1 MDQAVTPAPFPW
13 MAGPAILRTRVTPGR
28 LAGRAATVRT
38 PVTQQAGT
46 GYKPVFLSPKTGNYG
61 ENALVAVTRVQSD
74 SRGTPSMSP
83 RPGKPAVPCVQSRE
97 RGTRRSRDGQART
110 TSTLRS
116 YYAPPARA
124 RHAPALQQRSTD
136 ADEVRG
142 GQPVPAPATRAR
154 CPQASSA
161 TRIFDTIKTKLN
173 YIDFDIN
180 LREESIKSN

>member
-1 MDQAVTPAPFPW
+1 MFEHYLPNKNEC
-13 MAGPAILRTRVTPGR
+13 
-28 LAGRAATVRT
+28 ATVA
-38 PVTQQAGT
+38 PNSNLLELNIVTE
-46 GYKPVFLSPKTGNYG
+46 TGNYR

-74 SRGTPSMSP
+74 SPSMSP

-97 RGTRRSRDGQART
+97 RGTRSSRDGQART

-142 GQPVPAPATRAR
+142 GQPAPAPATRAR

-161 TRIFDTIKTKLN
+161 TRIFDTIK
-173 YIDFDIN
+173 IH
-180 LREESIKSN
+180 